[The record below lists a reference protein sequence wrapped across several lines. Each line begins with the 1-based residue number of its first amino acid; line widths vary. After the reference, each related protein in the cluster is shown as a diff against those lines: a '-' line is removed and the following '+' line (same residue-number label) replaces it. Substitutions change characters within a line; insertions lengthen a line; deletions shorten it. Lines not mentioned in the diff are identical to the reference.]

1 MNMHISLFFFPV
13 SPGDGK
19 VWDALRLVSCF
30 TALLKKTVLIKKT
43 NIQQLKP
50 GSDVVGDET
59 TLFSTEFN

>member
-1 MNMHISLFFFPV
+1 MNMHISLFFFP
-13 SPGDGK
+13 
-19 VWDALRLVSCF
+19 RLSWRWKGVRRSSFSVMFYCS
-30 TALLKKTVLIKKT
+30 VKKT